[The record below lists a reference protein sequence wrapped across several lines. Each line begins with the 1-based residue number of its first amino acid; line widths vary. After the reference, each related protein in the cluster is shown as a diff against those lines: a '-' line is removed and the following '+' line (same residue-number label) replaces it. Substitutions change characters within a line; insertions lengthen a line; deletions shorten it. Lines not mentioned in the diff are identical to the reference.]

1 MAISLWN
8 KRHVIMY
15 YKPVSSLHLCIGTVF
30 PLQINKESGHFISK
44 VKYLGMFILSWN
56 LAQLWCFTAE
66 SQIFCVFSRKCLIL
80 IFCGSFFSFLKT
92 EYPYLVKGFT
102 VWYYLDSA
110 CWIALVGETYFAGDW
125 DILCIFDANFKVYI
139 FKVIYFYT

>member
-8 KRHVIMY
+8 KKHVIMY
-15 YKPVSSLHLCIGTVF
+15 YKPVSSLHLYIGNKCIGTVF

-56 LAQLWCFTAE
+56 LAQFWCFTTE

-110 CWIALVGETYFAGDW
+110 CWIAFSRRNL
-125 DILCIFDANFKVYI
+125 LCWRLGYPVYI
-139 FKVIYFYT
+139 WCQF